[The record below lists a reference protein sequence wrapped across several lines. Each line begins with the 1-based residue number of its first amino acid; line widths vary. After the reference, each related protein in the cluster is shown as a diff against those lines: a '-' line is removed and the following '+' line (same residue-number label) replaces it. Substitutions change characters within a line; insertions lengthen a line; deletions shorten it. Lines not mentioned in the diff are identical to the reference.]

1 MLILMALLGCARP
14 VYQSGLASWYGT
26 ELAGHPTA
34 SGEPFR
40 PSRRTAAHPSL
51 PFGTVVKVTR
61 TDTGRSVRV
70 VIDDRGPHAK
80 GRVIDLAK
88 GAARKL
94 DMIDA
99 GVAPVEIRV
108 VGCRKRYGKCA

>member
-1 MLILMALLGCARP
+1 MLVILTLLGCAHP
-14 VYQSGLASWYGT
+14 VYQTGLASWYGAS
-26 ELAGHPTA
+26 LAGHPTA

-40 PSRRTAAHPSL
+40 PGRRTAAHPSL

-80 GRVIDLAK
+80 GRVIDLAQR
-88 GAARKL
+88 AARKL

-108 VGCRKRYGKCA
+108 VG